1 MAKFS
6 SGLRSAMLSQGS
18 LKSLIDG
25 HVLRIYEGEVPI
37 SADSALG
44 NAVLL
49 MELTVDG
56 GGGGFT
62 FAAGPGDVTLRQ
74 TVGERWETLSVTAS
88 GAMSFFRLVRP
99 NDSGSNDSGSLR
111 IQGSIGRSFGHD
123 MAVSTLNTLVGQ
135 PWLLNS
141 FYAEFPSD

>member
-49 MELTVDG
+49 MELTVNG

-88 GAMSFFRLVRP
+88 GAMSFFRLVHPNDSGP
-99 NDSGSNDSGSLR
+99 NDSGSRR
-111 IQGSIGRSFGHD
+111 IQGSIGRSFSHD
-123 MAVSTLNTLVGQ
+123 MAVSTLNTLAGQ

-141 FYAEFPSD
+141 FYVEFPSD

>member
-49 MELTVDG
+49 MELTVNG

-62 FAAGPGDVTLRQ
+62 FDAGPGDITLRQ
-74 TVGERWETLSVTAS
+74 NVSERWETLSVTAS
-88 GAMSFFRLVRP
+88 GAMSFFRLVHP
-99 NDSGSNDSGSLR
+99 DDSGSNDSGSLR

-141 FYAEFPSD
+141 FYVEFPSD